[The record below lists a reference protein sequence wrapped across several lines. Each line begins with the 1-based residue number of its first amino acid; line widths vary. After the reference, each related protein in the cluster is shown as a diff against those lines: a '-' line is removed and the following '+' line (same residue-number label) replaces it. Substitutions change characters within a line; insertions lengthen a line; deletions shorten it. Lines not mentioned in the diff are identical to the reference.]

1 MLGWLPPEDR
11 VPQPVTVATTLSS
24 DVSITIQYV
33 KTLLIIAL
41 AGIRQASR
49 KHSAGE
55 GDWSG
60 ELDDGK
66 VIVIAAVVG
75 VTDPLAGKNI
85 VTM

>member
-1 MLGWLPPEDR
+1 MSAS
-11 VPQPVTVATTLSS
+11 QF
-24 DVSITIQYV
+24 
-33 KTLLIIAL
+33 KTQHVNILLIIAL

-55 GDWSG
+55 GDWSR

-85 VTM
+85 ITSKTSQYR